1 MDCKTARLLD
11 ELRGNR
17 ESELPPEDNVAL
29 DEHLHSCTDC
39 QRLVA
44 AERRIDTHIAQTMKA
59 VLVPNGLKARILD
72 QLATERGAW
81 YRRRIFAVTA
91 AAAAVILA
99 VGLFA
104 WQPQNRVKLDPNNL
118 IANEDH
124 YVEDANSIVQPWL
137 ELHGIQYHPPV
148 PFDSRL
154 LAFHSMTT
162 IQGKQVPMLYYR
174 SERNVFAKV
183 FILKEADFDLGSL
196 PQTYSG
202 SSVYGNQMTIL
213 RDKLQP
219 DKIAYVVLF
228 TGDSL
233 DPFLTKFQTG

>member
-17 ESELPPEDNVAL
+17 ESELPPEDNVEL
-29 DEHLHSCTDC
+29 DEHLHSCSDC
-39 QRLVA
+39 HRLVST
-44 AERRIDTHIAQTMKA
+44 ERRIDAHISRAMKA
-59 VLVPNGLKARILD
+59 VLVPSGLKSRILD

-104 WQPQNRVKLDPNNL
+104 WQPHSKAKVD
-118 IANEDH
+118 INELVLKEDR
-124 YVEDANSIVQPWL
+124 YVEDPNGAVHPWL
-137 ELHGIQYHPPV
+137 EAQGIQYHPPV
-148 PFDSRL
+148 PFDPRL

-174 SERNVFAKV
+174 GERNVFAKV
-183 FILKEADFDLGSL
+183 YILKEADFDFGSL

-202 SSVYGNQMTIL
+202 SSVYGNQVTIL
-213 RDKLQP
+213 RDTEQP
-219 DKIAYVVLF
+219 NKFAYIVLF

-233 DPFLTKFQTG
+233 DPFLTKYQTG